1 MHIKYLLQF
10 SPFMTLFIIINLIQ
24 AITHQRI
31 KSSSIHPRVLN
42 RVWTDDLLVEPE
54 GMVGGR
60 VARKDNNNNLNY
72 NQ

>member
-42 RVWTDDLLVEPE
+42 RVWTDDDDLLVEPE

-60 VARKDNNNNLNY
+60 VARIDNNNSLN
-72 NQ
+72 